1 MPFESAFGAT
11 SDRRIIAIIPVRLL
25 RSVTTPSELKRRHE
39 ASSEVGILLDRVFR
53 EVVDNGLGP
62 GIPEADRNRVLD
74 GFYRAGN
81 AAGLG
86 SGLRLAVAA
95 KVAVK
100 HRAGFSVLNRTDG
113 QVLKVSVSG
122 LHRAPADSPAVA
134 TQPSSSRPEP
144 GRRAHA

>member
-1 MPFESAFGAT
+1 M
-11 SDRRIIAIIPVRLL
+11 
-25 RSVTTPSELKRRHE
+25 
-39 ASSEVGILLDRVFR
+39 FR

-74 GFYRAGN
+74 GFYRAGR

-100 HRAGFSVLNRTDG
+100 HCVGFSVLNRTDG

-134 TQPSSSRPEP
+134 TQPSSARLEPRPARARPTDAMHTGFAVPNNGTLLVAKAQYRRLHAPRLFLTISERRNSS
-144 GRRAHA
+144 GRFVAA